1 MLLVFIVLLYTTAP
15 AVAAFS
21 RVNFIESIQEKSY
34 VDSPNW
40 FKNWE
45 NIGLIAW
52 QDKNKDGLINYSAGK
67 PFDGS
72 RPIFSGGFGKPR
84 REKSI
89 THQ

>member
-1 MLLVFIVLLYTTAP
+1 MLYTTAP

-34 VDSPNW
+34 LDSPDW

-52 QDKNKDGLINYSAGK
+52 QDKNNDGLINYSAGK
-67 PFDGS
+67 PFEGS
-72 RPIFSGGFGKPR
+72 RPIFSDGFGSQGE
-84 REKSI
+84 REI
-89 THQ
+89 ENTPFR